1 MRRKILAGA
10 LAVAVVTLSVGIVAV
25 VLIRSSIRERAQ
37 EELFRQAEVTAG
49 FLEEE
54 LTGITVD
61 PTRVGAEQRAAWR
74 TKVAAVLRQARLVGG
89 HDIVEA
95 ELVTG
100 GRSVSLVRNPKLLS
114 VLPVGTRERTV
125 VRVEVDG
132 TPMLATVRS
141 FPFGRRSE
149 IVVAIG
155 RSEPLLPVRFV
166 TRTLLLALA
175 VGAVLVVGLGLW
187 FARSTTGRLRHLEEA
202 SLRLAGGDLAARVP
216 VEGHDELTALARA
229 FNEMADQLEG
239 VRRRE
244 RDFLMSVGHD
254 LRTPL
259 TSIRG
264 YAEALDAGDVT
275 AEELPRVAGVLHRQ
289 TDRLGRLIEDL
300 MLLARIESRE
310 FTIRAEPVDLVAHLK
325 ELVDGYRPRTDA
337 ARVRLS
343 FAGDPDV
350 GTVLLDPDRMAQICG
365 NLLDNALRYTPEGGR
380 VTVALHRRGGD
391 VELSIADTG
400 PGIDPED
407 LPRVFERLYVARRY
421 RPVRPEG
428 SGLGLAIVKEL
439 VDAMG
444 GRVTVESRPGHGTV
458 IRVLVP
464 GPPA

>member
-239 VRRRE
+239 VR
-244 RDFLMSVGHD
+244 GANG
-254 LRTPL
+254 
-259 TSIRG
+259 TS
-264 YAEALDAGDVT
+264 
-275 AEELPRVAGVLHRQ
+275 
-289 TDRLGRLIEDL
+289 
-300 MLLARIESRE
+300 S
-310 FTIRAEPVDLVAHLK
+310 
-325 ELVDGYRPRTDA
+325 
-337 ARVRLS
+337 
-343 FAGDPDV
+343 
-350 GTVLLDPDRMAQICG
+350 
-365 NLLDNALRYTPEGGR
+365 
-380 VTVALHRRGGD
+380 
-391 VELSIADTG
+391 
-400 PGIDPED
+400 
-407 LPRVFERLYVARRY
+407 
-421 RPVRPEG
+421 
-428 SGLGLAIVKEL
+428 
-439 VDAMG
+439 
-444 GRVTVESRPGHGTV
+444 
-458 IRVLVP
+458 
-464 GPPA
+464 